1 MIRLFL
7 FSCMLLSFVSYAQN
21 ETQYFVSLENSSNN
35 KIESDFFIEKV
46 YDGRQ
51 IKSNIGSAQKS
62 IFNKKVLAVVEK
74 PLSLELQKYFDIC
87 FPKEAGKKA
96 LSIRVNEFYVSEH
109 TDSKTE
115 TGCATVVFD
124 FIERAE
130 GIDYIIGS
138 YSSFIKSDGIDV
150 TSGHEQRLI
159 QAINE
164 CIVAYLN
171 SNVRSDSKIVFNS
184 NQKLDDS
191 SIPIY
196 KAGVYLNYI
205 DVFNGTCLD
214 MENFTV
220 TKYQDKYCLL
230 NNKSGKVENAFYG
243 FNDGKSFYI
252 NLFRYSNVKVYA
264 KTEVMGV
271 YYFIDE
277 VQSNSIDYTELRDAF
292 FGLSALYLFPDTT
305 ESKLPLLIDRFT
317 GSPIF
322 LTNSFMVNLL
332 SPNSN
337 LLKEYR
343 RTSRSSEDKKRLYKK
358 YFGLN

>member
-1 MIRLFL
+1 MQR
-7 FSCMLLSFVSYAQN
+7 
-21 ETQYFVSLENSSNN
+21 
-35 KIESDFFIEKV
+35 
-46 YDGRQ
+46 
-51 IKSNIGSAQKS
+51 S
-62 IFNKKVLAVVEK
+62 IFNNKVAAVVEK
-74 PLSLELQKYFDIC
+74 PLCEELQNYFDIC
-87 FPKEAGKKA
+87 FPKEAGKKS

-109 TDSKTE
+109 TEFKTE
-115 TGCATVVFD
+115 TGYATVVF
-124 FIERAE
+124 
-130 GIDYIIGS
+130 YIIGS
-138 YSSFIKSDGIDV
+138 YSSVIKSDGIDV
-150 TSGHEQRLI
+150 TSGHERRLI

-164 CIVAYLN
+164 CIAAYQN
-171 SNVRSDSKIVFNS
+171 SNGRSDSKIVFNS
-184 NQKLDDS
+184 NQKVDDS
-191 SIPIY
+191 SVPIN

-214 MENFTV
+214 MESFTV

-230 NNKSGKVENAFYG
+230 NNKTGKVENTFYA

-277 VQSNSIDYTELRDAF
+277 VQSNTIDYTELRDM
-292 FGLSALYLFPDTT
+292 FGISVLYLFPDTT
-305 ESKLPLLIDRFT
+305 VSKLPLLIDRFT

-332 SPNSN
+332 LPNSD

-343 RTSRSSEDKKRLYKK
+343 RTKRTPEDKKRLYKK